1 MRQLNLYANPACV
14 GCFVL
19 GLLGV
24 RCGISPGR
32 EPLSASPRA
41 NPHHCTAG
49 TWHCLTHT
57 SFLVAYL
64 WHYVSP
70 LKLLGNQ
77 IIHKNIFS
85 FNFFLMNKLSIWQQR
100 IILNQSVRYIFQ
112 KEGSMFH
119 FTASKFMRQQ
129 QKRLFTQYAILQNTI
144 WGVEYHQKI
153 CALHFDNKHLYYN
166 FICSTNLNMLT
177 SSTNVS
183 LLQQFYHIAIALHSY
198 EKCTVTAPVHLTP
211 LSATLVTLSEV
222 FAKNTCKIYFKEK
235 YV

>member
-85 FNFFLMNKLSIWQQR
+85 FNFFFNEQTK
-100 IILNQSVRYIFQ
+100 Y
-112 KEGSMFH
+112 
-119 FTASKFMRQQ
+119 
-129 QKRLFTQYAILQNTI
+129 
-144 WGVEYHQKI
+144 
-153 CALHFDNKHLYYN
+153 
-166 FICSTNLNMLT
+166 LT
-177 SSTNVS
+177 
-183 LLQQFYHIAIALHSY
+183 
-198 EKCTVTAPVHLTP
+198 
-211 LSATLVTLSEV
+211 
-222 FAKNTCKIYFKEK
+222 AKNNFESISTLYFSERREHVSFYRIKIHETTAKTSIYSICYTTKHNLRSRIPSENMCLAL
-235 YV
+235 